1 MRTSVLNALL
11 IAAAA
16 STTVLTEVHPA
27 AAAGLTD
34 PGLPELVASLLPSV
48 VNITTTR
55 YKAVQVPRGAAV
67 VEQTAVPDITIWFGS
82 GFIVRPDGYVVTN
95 KHVVHNGIDYWV
107 TLSSGKRLPADL
119 IAEAT
124 DFDIALIKIR
134 TDEALPPV
142 KIGDSDAVRQGDFVI
157 AIGNPYDHTGTVT
170 SGIISALNRDIHA
183 TEFDD
188 YMQTD
193 AAINPGNSGGPLFN
207 ARGEVIGVN
216 SDLFTTGVYSGSV
229 GIGFAIPVNDA
240 MFVVA
245 HMRDFQSGKA
255 RPAYLG
261 AQVQSITPALA
272 SAYRLPGPWGSI
284 VLEVAPNTPA
294 ARADLRIGDI
304 ITRFGEKNVRD
315 SRALMRDIVETL
327 PGTRVTLGVLRDS
340 KVEHVPVTLSDLP
353 PGVSYG
359 TFLGSAG
366 VAKPVIPPDA
376 LVNFGLHVATLS
388 PELRAQYHLNAQ
400 QLGAVIT
407 GVAVGSTAADSG
419 INAGSVIMRVRD
431 APIVSPDDFLHAL
444 DVEHK
449 QKSSFVPMLIAEP
462 SGRRWVSLQLN

>member
-1 MRTSVLNALL
+1 MRQSILNVLL
-11 IAAAA
+11 IAGAA
-16 STTVLTEVHPA
+16 SMTGLTAAHPA

-34 PGLPELVASLLPSV
+34 PGMPQLVATLLPSV

-67 VEQTAVPDITIWFGS
+67 MQQTAVPDITIWFGS

-124 DFDIALIKIR
+124 DFDVALIKIR
-134 TDEALPPV
+134 TNEALPPV
-142 KIGDSDAVRQGDFVI
+142 TIGNSDTARQGDLVI
-157 AIGNPYDHTGTVT
+157 AIGNPYDHTSTVT
-170 SGIISALNRDIHA
+170 TGVISGLNRDIHA

-193 AAINPGNSGGPLFN
+193 APINPGNSGGPLFN
-207 ARGEVIGVN
+207 ARGEVIGVD
-216 SDLFTTGVYSGSV
+216 SDLFTTGVDSGSI
-229 GIGFAIPVNDA
+229 GIGFAIPINDA

-245 HMRDFQSGKA
+245 HMQDFQSGKA

-261 AQVQSITPALA
+261 AKVQSITPALA
-272 SAYRLPGPWGSI
+272 GAYGLPGPWGSI
-284 VLEVAPNTPA
+284 VLEVTPDTPA
-294 ARADLRIGDI
+294 ARADLRVGDI
-304 ITRFGEKNVRD
+304 VTRFGDKDAKD
-315 SRALMRDIVETL
+315 SRALMRDIVEAF
-327 PGTRVTLGVLRDS
+327 PGTTVALGILRDG
-340 KVEHVPVTLSDLP
+340 KVEQVPVTLSDLP

-359 TFLGSAG
+359 TFLGGAG
-366 VAKPVIPPDA
+366 VTKPTIPPDA
-376 LVNFGLHVATLS
+376 LVNFGLHVAALS
-388 PELRAQYHLNAQ
+388 PELRAQYHLDAQ
-400 QLGAVIT
+400 QPGTVIT

-431 APIVSPDDFLHAL
+431 TRVVSPDDFLQAI
-444 DVEHK
+444 DKERT
-449 QKSSFVPMLIAEP
+449 QKRAFVPMLLSELP
-462 SGRRWVSLQLN
+462 GLRWVSLQLN